1 MLACSVAQL
10 CLTCCDSIVFQV
22 PLSLGF
28 YNTSVYKV
36 WFIVTPWTV
45 TCQVPLSMR
54 CHSTSIYRHLHPKFK
69 VTYDDCFDSFCGSAC
84 GLHEWLLLFILTG
97 LSAAPQNLCQLL
109 SCSPISGHPPTS
121 TPPHHPLQTSPEGCG
136 VTSCLDLSYHS

>member
-1 MLACSVAQL
+1 MEPVRSATRSYYSLYYLRSICLILAYMWCMCSIL
-10 CLTCCDSIVFQV
+10 SDSLL
-22 PLSLGF
+22 PS
-28 YNTSVYKV
+28 
-36 WFIVTPWTV
+36 WTV

-54 CHSTSIYRHLHPKFK
+54 CYSTSIYKHLHPKFE